1 MSIVAGDTVLVD
13 IEGGEMQMRSLSQM
27 VARAQPILRRHVP
40 DDISLA
46 DKLIAHRRRE
56 EEPG

>member
-1 MSIVAGDTVLVD
+1 
-13 IEGGEMQMRSLSQM
+13 MRLLSQM

-46 DKLIAHRRRE
+46 DKLIADRRRE